1 MRLLRTISDRLCPAI
16 RRLRDEEDARPSV
29 VALIRRAGTTL
40 PSRVVAPIHRNDR
53 GVVSIFFL
61 LMFFTFFNATALVFN
76 TGQTLGPKI
85 KAQAA
90 ADVAAYNSSVIMS
103 RAINLTAQTNY
114 AAVRNASAYAC
125 AWASASVTVGVPL
138 NWIAYVNR
146 QYNAGVASAGGV
158 PIVSQAVGAAYAL
171 AAIIYILTVE
181 LPPYIEFFSATISEW
196 PQIIF
201 DFSGGP
207 FGRVGDLADFQ
218 KGLIAA
224 IPQMIEDQ
232 RKITEK
238 SFGSGMTIR
247 LSQPI
252 SSGDSGVAV
261 NDSTGGN
268 TGLVSSPLQE
278 GNLFAALVWFN
289 LRFLQVDTGW
299 PRGQTLRTIREGR
312 AVECWWAGG
321 VPAIEIVALV
331 SGPELH
337 VLTTQ
342 WGPLEFSADNDDD
355 RKAFSVVAT
364 ATEETESKRQLF
376 LNYWFKYGINNARK
390 TVAYA
395 EAETY
400 LGIDATISTALQSMN
415 IPIDNP
421 LPWRAWTPPG
431 ANWAGRLTRANHFGD
446 AFSEDSRMRDK
457 YKDTIL
463 QQGDVSGR
471 IPKLIKH

>member
-1 MRLLRTISDRLCPAI
+1 MGWITNIIDRFQPALRRF
-16 RRLRDEEDARPSV
+16 RDEEDARPSV
-29 VALIRRAGTTL
+29 VALIRHAGTTL

-61 LMFFTFFNATALVFN
+61 LMFFTFFNATALVYN

-114 AAVRNASAYAC
+114 AAVRNASAFSC
-125 AWASASVTVGVPL
+125 AIATVAVYVGVPI
-138 NWIAYVNR
+138 NWLIWIKQQADT
-146 QYNAGVASAGGV
+146 AFAATGGIPV
-158 PIVSQAVGAAYAL
+158 VSQAAAAAAAL
-171 AAIIYILTVE
+171 AATLYIVATE
-181 LPPYIEFFSATISEW
+181 LPPYIEFISATAPSLVDA
-196 PQIIF
+196 F
-201 DFSGGP
+201 DT
-207 FGRVGDLADFQ
+207 FGRPGDIADFQ

-232 RKITEK
+232 RKITEEA
-238 SFGSGMTIR
+238 FGPGMTIR

-268 TGLVSSPLQE
+268 TGLVSAPLQT
-278 GNLFAALVWFN
+278 GNLLSAAPWFN
-289 LRFLQVDTGW
+289 LRFLLVDTGW
-299 PRGQTLRTIREGR
+299 PRSQTLRSITIGR
-312 AVECWWAGG
+312 AVTCWWVGG
-321 VPAIEIVALV
+321 VPAIEGMALFY
-331 SGPELH
+331 GPQLH

-342 WGPLEFSADNDDD
+342 WGPLEFAADNDDD

-364 ATEETESKRQLF
+364 ATEENESKRQLF
-376 LNYWFKYGINNARK
+376 LNYWFKYGINNARE

-395 EAETY
+395 QAETY
-400 LGIDATISTALQSMN
+400 LGIDSSISSAAYSP
-415 IPIDNP
+415 PI
-421 LPWRAWTPPG
+421 PWRAWTPPG

-446 AFSEDSRMRDK
+446 AFNEDSTMRDQ

>member
-1 MRLLRTISDRLCPAI
+1 MGLLTNITDRFRPTL
-16 RRLRDEEDARPSV
+16 RRLRTDENARPSIGS
-29 VALIRRAGTTL
+29 LLRRAGTTL

-61 LMFFTFFNATALVFN
+61 LMFFTFFNATALVYN
-76 TGQTLGPKI
+76 TGQTIGPKL

-114 AAVRNASAYAC
+114 AAVRNASAFSC
-125 AWASASVTVGVPL
+125 AIATVAVYVGVPI
-138 NWIAYVNR
+138 NWLLYIKR
-146 QYNAGVASAGGV
+146 QYDAGVAAAGGV
-158 PIVSQAVGAAYAL
+158 PIVSQAVGAVYAAVAL
-171 AAIIYILTVE
+171 VYIITVE
-181 LPPYIEFFSATISEW
+181 LPPYIEFITATAPSLVDA
-196 PQIIF
+196 F
-201 DFSGGP
+201 DT
-207 FGRVGDLADFQ
+207 FGRPGDLADFQ

-232 RKITEK
+232 RKITEEA
-238 SFGSGMTIR
+238 FGPGMTIR

-252 SSGDSGVAV
+252 ASGDSGVAV
-261 NDSTGGN
+261 NDPTGGN
-268 TGLVSSPLQE
+268 TGLVSAPLQE
-278 GNLFAALVWFN
+278 GNLFAALPWFN
-289 LRFLQVDTGW
+289 LRFLLVDTGW
-299 PRGQTLRTIREGR
+299 PRSETLRSIVEGK
-312 AVECWWAGG
+312 AVTCWWVGG
-321 VPAIEIVALV
+321 VPTINGMALFY
-331 SGPELH
+331 GPQLH
-337 VLTTQ
+337 MLTTQ

-446 AFSEDSRMRDK
+446 AFSEDSTMRDK

>member
-1 MRLLRTISDRLCPAI
+1 MGLLAHITDRLRTGLYPGL
-16 RRLRDEEDARPSV
+16 RRFRDEEDARPSV
-29 VALIRRAGTTL
+29 LSLLRRAGTTL

-114 AAVRNASAYAC
+114 VAVRNASVFSC
-125 AWASASVTVGVPL
+125 AVATVTVYVGVPI
-138 NWIAYVNR
+138 NWLLYIKR
-146 QYNAGVASAGGV
+146 QFDAGVAAAGGV
-158 PIVSQAVGAAYAL
+158 PIVSQAVGAAF
-171 AAIIYILTVE
+171 AAAAVIYIVAVE
-181 LPPYIEFFSATISEW
+181 LPPYIEFITATAPSLVDA
-196 PQIIF
+196 F
-201 DFSGGP
+201 DT
-207 FGRVGDLADFQ
+207 FGRPGDMADFQ

-224 IPQMIEDQ
+224 VPGMIEEQ
-232 RKITEK
+232 RKVTEQ
-238 SFGSGMTIR
+238 SFPGVKIR

-268 TGLVSSPLQE
+268 TGLISAPLQE
-278 GNLFAALVWFN
+278 GNLLSAAPWFN
-289 LRFLQVDTGW
+289 LRFLVVDTGW
-299 PRGQTLRTIREGR
+299 PRGETLRKIVEGK
-312 AVECWWAGG
+312 ATTCWWIGG
-321 VPAIEIVALV
+321 VPTIEGL
-331 SGPELH
+331 SLFYGPQLH

-342 WGPLEFSADNDDD
+342 WGPLEFAADNDDD

-364 ATEETESKRQLF
+364 ATEENESKRQLF

-400 LGIDATISTALQSMN
+400 LGLDSSISAAAYSP
-415 IPIDNP
+415 PI
-421 LPWRAWTPPG
+421 PWRAWTPPG

-446 AFSEDSRMRDK
+446 AFSEDSTMRDK